1 MFYFRFCF
9 SQHLTNFI
17 LSKRK
22 TKDFKTMYVIIFPC
36 SHKILQKPMPRQANA
51 LQNIFSDKSY
61 GPDGGMAS
69 DNI

>member
-1 MFYFRFCF
+1 
-9 SQHLTNFI
+9 
-17 LSKRK
+17 
-22 TKDFKTMYVIIFPC
+22 MYVIIFPC